1 MGRMGTSQKLMANYM
16 WAWGEDTVY
25 CKKNKYIY
33 ILYIGFAKNFWMLE
47 WDSPHP
53 AGAQVVG
60 FFWGETQFYSQ
71 LCIL

>member
-1 MGRMGTSQKLMANYM
+1 M
-16 WAWGEDTVY
+16 
-25 CKKNKYIY
+25 Y

-60 FFWGETQFYSQ
+60 FFWGENPVLLTTLHSLVSRTFFWCASFFFSF
-71 LCIL
+71 

>member
-1 MGRMGTSQKLMANYM
+1 M
-16 WAWGEDTVY
+16 
-25 CKKNKYIY
+25 Y